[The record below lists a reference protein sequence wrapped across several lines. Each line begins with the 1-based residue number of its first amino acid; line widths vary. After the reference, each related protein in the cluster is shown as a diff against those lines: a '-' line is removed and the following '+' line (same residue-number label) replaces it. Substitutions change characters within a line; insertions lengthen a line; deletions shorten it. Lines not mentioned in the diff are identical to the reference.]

1 MRHRNPFNRKT
12 LKPAVGSQRRIG
24 LDAVLSREIARRRRT
39 EEELRAYEELA
50 RQRDLEFRTLIHAI
64 PDRITLLTADLRLG
78 WSNKEADPAYSLRH
92 GNPSSQ
98 TCYGRWYGRSEPCEE
113 CPVQRCLVS
122 GHTED
127 QLIRAPDGGY
137 WGIKAF
143 PMRDESGEITHVIHV
158 TSDVT
163 EKVRMRQEAERGG
176 RLASLGQLAAGVA
189 HEINNPN
196 ALTLHNVPMLQEA
209 WEDMRRILDEV
220 QAEKGD
226 FTLGRLP
233 YSRLRDQIPR
243 MYEQILEGSRRIRGI
258 VEDLKD
264 FVRQGDL
271 SVLEPV
277 DLNAVVQF
285 AVRLAANTIKVSTD
299 HFAVNYT
306 EALPPFMG
314 APQRI
319 EQVVVNLI
327 MNACQSLPDRSRA
340 VRVETSYDSSQH
352 RSMVRVTDEGS
363 GIEEEN
369 LSHILEP
376 YFTTKRQQG
385 GTGRGLSIAAR
396 IVREHQG
403 ELTFDSTPGQG
414 TVVTI
419 AFPVSKEPPR

>member
-1 MRHRNPFNRKT
+1 MRHRNPFNRRT
-12 LKPAVGSQRRIG
+12 LKPVVGIQRRIG
-24 LDAVLSREIARRRRT
+24 LDAALSREIARRIRT
-39 EEELRAYEELA
+39 EDELRAHEELA
-50 RQRDLEFRTLIHAI
+50 RQRDLEFRTLINAI
-64 PDRITLLTADLRLG
+64 PDRITLLTADLHLG
-78 WSNKEADPAYSLRH
+78 WSNKEAEPEYSRPH
-92 GNPSSQ
+92 GDPSSP
-98 TCYGRWYGRSEPCEE
+98 TCYGRWHGRAEPCEP

-122 GHTED
+122 GQTED
-127 QLIRAPDGGY
+127 QLNRAPDGSY
-137 WGIKAF
+137 WGVKAF
-143 PMRDESGEITHVIHV
+143 PMRDETGGIAHVIHV
-158 TSDVT
+158 ASDVT
-163 EKVRMRQEAERGG
+163 EKVRMRQEAERSG

-209 WEDMRRILDEV
+209 WEDIQRILDEV

-226 FTLGRLP
+226 FTLGRMP

-243 MYEQILEGSRRIRGI
+243 MHEQILEGSRRIRGI

-285 AVRLAANTIKVSTD
+285 AVRLATNTIKVSTD
-299 HFAVNYT
+299 HFAVSYA

-327 MNACQSLPDRSRA
+327 MNACQALPVRSRA
-340 VRVETSYDSSQH
+340 VRVETCYDSSLR
-352 RSMVRVTDEGS
+352 RSMVRVADEGS
-363 GIEEEN
+363 GIDEEN

-376 YFTTKRQQG
+376 FFTTKRQQG
-385 GTGRGLSIAAR
+385 GTGLGLSIAAR

-414 TVVTI
+414 TLVTI
-419 AFPVSKEPPR
+419 AFPVAKETPR